1 MRIDKWLVFARF
13 FKTRTKVTKAIEKK
27 KIFLNGSVLKKQSQL
42 LKLEDDI
49 LIKNSNEIVRII
61 VKQFAEKRDAYNK
74 AKFLYEKK
82 SSIVT
87 EMVKIKSNVNEGFQ
101 NFSRPN
107 KKERRALTQLKNT
120 ENFIK

>member
-49 LIKNSNEIVRII
+49 LIKNSNEIIRII
-61 VKQFAEKRDAYNK
+61 VKQFAEKRDAYSK

-82 SSIVT
+82 NSIVT
-87 EMVKIKSNVNEGFQ
+87 ELVKIKSNVNEGFQ

>member
-1 MRIDKWLVFARF
+1 LRIDKWLVFARF

-27 KIFLNGSVLKKQSQL
+27 MIFLNGSVLKKQSQL

-74 AKFLYEKK
+74 AKFLYEKR

-87 EMVKIKSNVNEGFQ
+87 ELVKIKSNVNEGFQ

>member
-27 KIFLNGSVLKKQSQL
+27 MIFLNGSVLKKQSQL

-61 VKQFAEKRDAYNK
+61 VKQFAEKRDAFSK

-82 SSIVT
+82 SCTIT
-87 EMVKIKSNVNEGFQ
+87 ELVKIKSNVNEGFQ

>member
-1 MRIDKWLVFARF
+1 LRIDKWLVFARF

-49 LIKNSNEIVRII
+49 LIKNSNEIIRII
-61 VKQFAEKRDAYNK
+61 VKQFAEKRDAYSK

-82 SSIVT
+82 NSIVT
-87 EMVKIKSNVNEGFQ
+87 ELVKIKSNVNEGFQ

-107 KKERRALTQLKNT
+107 KKERRALTHLKTT

>member
-1 MRIDKWLVFARF
+1 LRIDKWLVFARF

-27 KIFLNGSVLKKQSQL
+27 MIFLNGSVLKKQSQL

-61 VKQFAEKRDAYNK
+61 VKQFAEKRDAYSK

-87 EMVKIKSNVNEGFQ
+87 ELVKIKSNVNEGFQ